1 MRDKVI
7 ALFLLIISLN
17 VNAYDVLYKKGDS
30 LSLNLSYVQPNY
42 ISVDGDIITSVTAIG
57 NSLLSESTTNGG
69 IVVVLNDPNDFTF
82 MIQTKNGLVIP
93 IQYIQTEEA
102 QSSAAYIN
110 IIPDM
115 IKKAKKPKKWEKGN
129 SYENELVNIA
139 LTMINKP
146 QSFTFQKATQNTSH
160 KFKLDGLKIKPEL
173 VAVGHTVYI
182 VKYNIKNTSKEMR
195 TLSENMFKVDK
206 LKAIFFDQANLIL
219 NKDETINMY
228 QIIATE

>member
-1 MRDKVI
+1 MRDKVL

-17 VNAYDVLYKKGDS
+17 VSAHDVLYKKGSS
-30 LSLNLSYVQPNY
+30 LSLNLSYLQPNY

-57 NSLLSESTTNGG
+57 NSLLSESTTAGG
-69 IVVVLNDPNDFTF
+69 IVVVLNDPSDFTF
-82 MIQTKNGLVIP
+82 MIQTKKGLVIP
-93 IQYIQTEEA
+93 IQYVYSEHTQK
-102 QSSAAYIN
+102 SAYIN
-110 IIPDM
+110 IIPDL
-115 IKKAKKPKKWEKGN
+115 IKKTKKPQKWEKGN
-129 SYENELVNIA
+129 SYENELVNVA

-146 QSFTFQKATQNTSH
+146 QSFTFQKATPNTSH
-160 KFKLDGLKIKPEL
+160 KFKIEGLKIKPEL
-173 VAVGHTVYI
+173 VAIGNSIYV
-182 VKYNIKNTSKEMR
+182 VKYQIKNTSKEMQ